1 MRGGCIS
8 DGGVGRLIARQMKRF
23 FKQIKRL
30 GRELERFAGVEAT
43 IYRRGA
49 VVWDGE
55 AFQGSTVVES
65 INDAGVKI
73 ASRVVD
79 WLLRPDGSYL
89 PEPEDVL
96 IVNSDGARYIVR
108 PVGSEVWKFDDPA
121 RDVVRVHTM
130 VEK

>member
-1 MRGGCIS
+1 
-8 DGGVGRLIARQMKRF
+8 MKRF
-23 FKQIKRL
+23 FKQVKRL
-30 GRELERFAGVEAT
+30 GRELERRAGVEVT
-43 IYRRGA
+43 IYRRAA

-79 WLLRPDGSYL
+79 WLLRPDGRYL